1 MANFYL
7 IRKLCSQFINNSYIY
22 YTLLVEILISSE
34 LFLWDVAEKI
44 ITLQSILLI
53 FMLLSSKTH
62 WGMVATYLL
71 KCEVIIV
78 VLLVSHTCADAAV
91 PMNKVW

>member
-1 MANFYL
+1 M
-7 IRKLCSQFINNSYIY
+7 
-22 YTLLVEILISSE
+22 EILISSE

-53 FMLLSSKTH
+53 FMLLSSKTY

-78 VLLVSHTCADAAV
+78 VLLVSQACAGAAV